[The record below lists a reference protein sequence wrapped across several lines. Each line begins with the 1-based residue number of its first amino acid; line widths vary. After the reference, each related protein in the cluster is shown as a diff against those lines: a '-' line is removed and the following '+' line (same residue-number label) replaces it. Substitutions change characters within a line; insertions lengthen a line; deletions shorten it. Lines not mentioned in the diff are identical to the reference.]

1 MHNRLKWFTTA
12 RIAWRNLG
20 RNKRRTLLA
29 LGAIALGQL
38 TLVFVNCMM
47 AGMYEEMLQTVTGQL
62 VGHVQVHH
70 PKWRKERAMDLYIDS
85 MSKVK
90 SEIESLPDV
99 ETVLPRTYAPVLAAP
114 GKKTDEPAD
123 AEPAVVIGID
133 VDLEVKPSGL
143 LHMLASDYRPSGKS
157 VVLGKVLANRLGVD
171 VGGQVAVIGQDIDGF
186 PATDLF
192 TIKAAIRSGVDVV
205 LNRGI
210 VMDMEQASVL
220 LAMPDQ
226 AHEIVVRGTDYRRA
240 DELAAD
246 IAELEI
252 FSDAEVLPWRQV
264 VPNVSRMLDM
274 KSWIDLVFVAV
285 VFVAAAAGIANT
297 AMMST
302 FERTHEFGMLLAL
315 GTTPWRIIRMILIE
329 SVVLGLIGVTIGSLV
344 GVALVFVT
352 SQTGIN
358 YAALAGADVED
369 IAFAG
374 INVSYVIYPLIELRH
389 VIFGVL
395 AVTATSVL
403 ASTWPA
409 MLAARLEPV
418 EAMRS

>member
-1 MHNRLKWFTTA
+1 M
-12 RIAWRNLG
+12 
-20 RNKRRTLLA
+20 
-29 LGAIALGQL
+29 L
-38 TLVFVNCMM
+38 T
-47 AGMYEEMLQTVTGQL
+47 
-62 VGHVQVHH
+62 
-70 PKWRKERAMDLYIDS
+70 
-85 MSKVK
+85 
-90 SEIESLPDV
+90 SEN
-99 ETVLPRTYAPVLAAP
+99 
-114 GKKTDEPAD
+114 
-123 AEPAVVIGID
+123 
-133 VDLEVKPSGL
+133 
-143 LHMLASDYRPSGKS
+143 RPSGKS

-186 PATDLF
+186 PAADLF
-192 TIKAAIRSGVDVV
+192 TIHAVIRSGVDVV
-205 LNRGI
+205 QNRGI
-210 VMDMEQASVL
+210 IMDIEQAAAL

-226 AHEIVVRGTDYRRA
+226 AHEIVIRGSDYRQA
-240 DELAAD
+240 AELAKEVA
-246 IAELEI
+246 ALGI
-252 FSDAEVLPWRQV
+252 FSDVEVLPWRQV
-264 VPNVSRMLDM
+264 VPNVSRMIDI
-274 KSWIDLVFVAV
+274 KSWIDLIFVAV

-315 GTTPWRIIRMILIE
+315 GTTPWRIVRMILIE
-329 SVVLGLIGVTIGSLV
+329 SVVLGLIGVTVGSLV
-344 GVALVFVT
+344 GIALVFVT
-352 SQTGIN
+352 SRTGIN

>member
-1 MHNRLKWFTTA
+1 MHKRVKWFTTGQ
-12 RIAWRNLG
+12 IAWRNLG

-47 AGMYEEMLQTVTGQL
+47 AGMYEEMLQTVTGPL
-62 VGHVQVHH
+62 VGHVQIHH
-70 PKWRKERAMDLYIDS
+70 PKWRRERAMDLYIDDIS
-85 MSKVK
+85 RAV
-90 SEIESLPDV
+90 SEIKSLPDV
-99 ETVLPRTYAPVLAAP
+99 KMVLPRIYAPVLAAS
-114 GKKTDEPAD
+114 GEKTDEPAD
-123 AEPAVVIGID
+123 AEPVVVIGIN
-133 VDLEVKPSGL
+133 VDLEVQQSGF
-143 LHMLASDYRPSGKS
+143 LHMLTSENSPAGKS
-157 VVLGKVLANRLGVD
+157 VVLGKVLANRLDVD
-171 VGGQVAVIGQDIDGF
+171 VGQQVAVIGQDIDGF

-192 TIKAAIRSGVDVV
+192 TIKDIIRSGVDVV
-205 LNRGI
+205 QNRGI
-210 VMDMEQASVL
+210 IMDIKQAATL

-226 AHEIVVRGTDYRRA
+226 AHEIVVRGTDYHQA
-240 DELAAD
+240 GELAKD
-246 IAELEI
+246 VAELEI
-252 FSDAEVLPWRQV
+252 FSNAEVLPWRDV
-264 VPNVSRMLDM
+264 VPNISRMIDM
-274 KSWIDLVFVAV
+274 KSWIDLIFVAV

-315 GTTPWRIIRMILIE
+315 GTTPWRIVRMILIE
-329 SVVLGLIGVTIGSLV
+329 SVALGLVGVTIGSLV

-352 SQTGIN
+352 SKTGIN

-369 IAFAG
+369 ISFAG

>member
-1 MHNRLKWFTTA
+1 MKSISFTTA
-12 RIAWRNLG
+12 HIAWRNLG

-47 AGMYEEMLQTVTGQL
+47 AGMYEEMLQTVTGPL

-70 PKWRKERAMDLYIDS
+70 PDWRQERAMDLYIDDV
-85 MSKVK
+85 SKVK
-90 SEIESLPDV
+90 SRISTLPEV
-99 ETVLPRTYAPVLAAP
+99 KTVLPRIYAPVLAAS
-114 GKKTDEPAD
+114 GEKTDEPAE
-123 AEPAVVIGID
+123 AESAVIIGIN
-133 VDLEVKPSGL
+133 VDLEVNENGL
-143 LHMLASDYRPSGKS
+143 LHMLEADNRPGGQS
-157 VVLGKVLANRLGVD
+157 VVLGKILANRLD
-171 VGGQVAVIGQDIDGF
+171 ANVGQQLAVIGQDIDGF
-186 PATDLF
+186 PATNLY
-192 TIKAAIRSGVDVV
+192 TIKAVIKSGVDVV
-205 LNRGI
+205 QNRGI
-210 VMDMEQASVL
+210 IMDINEAAQL

-226 AHEIVVRGTDYRRA
+226 AHEIVVHGTDYHQA
-240 DELAAD
+240 EKLARKVAN
-246 IAELEI
+246 LNNL
-252 FSDAEVLPWRQV
+252 SDAEVLPWRKV
-264 VPNVSRMLDM
+264 VPSVSRMIDL
-274 KSWIDLVFVAV
+274 KSWMDLIFVAV

-315 GTTPWRIIRMILIE
+315 GTSPLRIVRMILIE

-344 GVALVFVT
+344 GVAVVLIT

-374 INVSYVIYPLIELRH
+374 INVSYVIYPLIQFRH

-409 MLAARLEPV
+409 LLAARLEPV
-418 EAMRS
+418 EAMRA